1 MILMA
6 IPAEFKYRMSFMH
19 ARKQEYDQNSMKNAL
34 FPTTRYSASALKT
47 LDIELQALETLK
59 EALQSQELS
68 RSVDKA
74 IQALAATHGRVIVT
88 GMGKS
93 GHIASKIAAT
103 MRSTGTSALYLHPGE
118 ASHGD
123 LGVITQE
130 DVVLAI
136 TWSGETAEL
145 GDILHYCK
153 HFGVTLIVA
162 TSHPDSTAG
171 RAADICLAMPHV
183 REACPNELAPTS
195 STTLQLV
202 LGDALAMALI
212 EARGF
217 TPSDFRVFHPG
228 GKLGAQLCTVGEIMG
243 TDDAI
248 PRVGGDASLISATI
262 EMSRKRYGCTAV
274 VDEADRLVG
283 AFTDGDLRR
292 CIAVHDL
299 NDNIG
304 LHMSP
309 NPLTVTANTLASE
322 ALRILNENAVSVLFV
337 EEDGGKLVGIVHM
350 HDIVRAGVA

>member
-1 MILMA
+1 MTSAFL
-6 IPAEFKYRMSFMH
+6 
-19 ARKQEYDQNSMKNAL
+19 Q
-34 FPTTRYSASALKT
+34 TRYSASALKT
-47 LDIELQALETLK
+47 LDIELQALVTLRG
-59 EALQSQELS
+59 ALQSPELS
-68 RSVDKA
+68 EA
-74 IQALAATHGRVIVT
+74 IDRAIRALAATRGRVIVT

-93 GHIASKIAAT
+93 GHIARKIAAT

-123 LGVITQE
+123 LGVITKQ

-145 GDILHYCK
+145 GDILRYCN
-153 HFGVTLIVA
+153 HFGVTLVVA
-162 TSHPDSTAG
+162 TSHPDSTAA
-171 RAADICLAMPHV
+171 RAADICLAMPPV

-202 LGDALAMALI
+202 LGDVLAVALI

-217 TPSDFRVFHPG
+217 TSTDFHVFHPG
-228 GKLGAQLCTVGEIMG
+228 GKLGAQLCTVAEIMG
-243 TDDAI
+243 TGDAI
-248 PRVGGDASLISATI
+248 PRVGSGASLTSATI

-274 VDEADRLVG
+274 VDENDRLIG

-299 NDNIG
+299 QDNIG
-304 LHMSP
+304 LHMSV
-309 NPLTVTANTLASE
+309 NPLTVEETTLASE
-322 ALRILNENAVSVLFV
+322 ALRVLNENAVSVLFV
-337 EEDGGKLVGIVHM
+337 ESEGRLVGIVHM

>member
-1 MILMA
+1 
-6 IPAEFKYRMSFMH
+6 
-19 ARKQEYDQNSMKNAL
+19 MKSAL
-34 FPTTRYSASALKT
+34 FQTRHSASAIKT
-47 LDIELQALETLK
+47 LDIELEALETLRA
-59 EALQSQELS
+59 ALRSPMLS
-68 RSVDKA
+68 ESVDRA
-74 IQALAATHGRVIVT
+74 IQALAATRGRVIVT

-93 GHIASKIAAT
+93 GHIARKIAAT

-123 LGVITQE
+123 LGVITRQ

-145 GDILHYCK
+145 GDILHYCN

-162 TSHPDSTAG
+162 TSHADSTAG
-171 RAADICLAMPHV
+171 RAANICLAMPPV

-195 STTLQLV
+195 STTLQMV
-202 LGDALAMALI
+202 LGDALAVALI

-217 TPSDFRVFHPG
+217 TSSDFHVFHPG

-243 TDDAI
+243 VGEAI
-248 PRVGGDASLISATI
+248 PRVDRNASLTGATL

-304 LHMSP
+304 LHMTV
-309 NPLTVTANTLASE
+309 NPLTIPPRTLASE
-322 ALRILNENAVSVLFV
+322 ALRMLNENAVSVLFV
-337 EEDGGKLVGIVHM
+337 ENEGKLVGIVHM

>member
-1 MILMA
+1 MTSAFL
-6 IPAEFKYRMSFMH
+6 
-19 ARKQEYDQNSMKNAL
+19 Q
-34 FPTTRYSASALKT
+34 TRYSASALKT
-47 LDIELQALETLK
+47 LDIELQALVTLRG
-59 EALQSQELS
+59 ALQSPELS
-68 RSVDKA
+68 EA
-74 IQALAATHGRVIVT
+74 IDRAIRALAATRGRVIVT

-93 GHIASKIAAT
+93 GHIARKIAAT

-123 LGVITQE
+123 LGVITKQ

-145 GDILHYCK
+145 GDILRYCN

-162 TSHPDSTAG
+162 TSHPDSTAA
-171 RAADICLAMPHV
+171 RAADICLAMPPV

-202 LGDALAMALI
+202 LGDVLAVALI

-217 TPSDFRVFHPG
+217 TSTDFHVFHPG
-228 GKLGAQLCTVGEIMG
+228 GKLGAQLCTVAEIMG
-243 TDDAI
+243 TGDAI
-248 PRVGGDASLISATI
+248 PRVGSGASLTSATI

-274 VDEADRLVG
+274 VDENDRLIG

-299 NDNIG
+299 QDNIG
-304 LHMSP
+304 LHMSV
-309 NPLTVTANTLASE
+309 NPLTVEETTLASE
-322 ALRILNENAVSVLFV
+322 ALRVLNENAVSVLFV
-337 EEDGGKLVGIVHM
+337 ESEGRLVGIVHM

>member
-1 MILMA
+1 
-6 IPAEFKYRMSFMH
+6 
-19 ARKQEYDQNSMKNAL
+19 MKSVS
-34 FPTTRYSASALKT
+34 PRTRHSLSALKT
-47 LDIELQALETLK
+47 LDIEL
-59 EALQSQELS
+59 
-68 RSVDKA
+68 D
-74 IQALAATHGRVIVT
+74 ALAALRLSLETTDLGREVDRAIEALANTRGRVIVT

-93 GHIASKIAAT
+93 GHIARKIAAT

-123 LGVITQE
+123 LGVITKQ

-145 GDILHYCK
+145 GDILHYCN
-153 HFGVTLIVA
+153 HYGVTLIVA

-171 RAADICLAMPHV
+171 RAADICLSMPPV

-202 LGDALAMALI
+202 LGDALAVALI

-217 TPSDFRVFHPG
+217 SPSDFRVFHPG
-228 GKLGAQLCTVGEIMG
+228 GKLGAQLTTVGEIMG
-243 TDDAI
+243 LGEAI
-248 PRVGGDASLISATI
+248 PRVEATSSLSAATL

-274 VDEADRLVG
+274 VDGEDRLLG

-299 NDNIG
+299 NDPVG
-304 LHMSP
+304 AHMSS
-309 NPLTVTANTLASE
+309 NPITVEPETLASD
-322 ALRILNENAVSVLFV
+322 ALRVLNENAVSVLFV
-337 EEDGGKLVGIVHM
+337 EQDGKLAGIVHM
-350 HDIVRAGVA
+350 HDIVRAGVV

>member
-1 MILMA
+1 MT
-6 IPAEFKYRMSFMH
+6 P
-19 ARKQEYDQNSMKNAL
+19 MKSA
-34 FPTTRYSASALKT
+34 FFETPYAASALKT

-59 EALQSQELS
+59 QALKAPEMS
-68 RSVDKA
+68 RAVERA
-74 IQALAATHGRVIVT
+74 IQTLAATRGRVVVT

-93 GHIASKIAAT
+93 GHIARKIAAT

-123 LGVITQE
+123 LGVITKQ

-153 HFGVTLIVA
+153 HYGVTLIVA
-162 TSHPDSTAG
+162 TSHADSTAA
-171 RAADICLAMPHV
+171 RAADICLVMPPV

-202 LGDALAMALI
+202 LGDALAVALI

-217 TPSDFRVFHPG
+217 TSSDFRVFHPG
-228 GKLGAQLCTVGEIMG
+228 GKLGAQLSTVGEIMG
-243 TDDAI
+243 TGDAI
-248 PRVGGDASLISATI
+248 PRVGGDASLTSATI

-274 VDEADRLVG
+274 VDADDRLIG

-304 LHMSP
+304 LHMSV
-309 NPLTVTANTLASE
+309 NPLTVTMGIPASE

-337 EEDGGKLVGIVHM
+337 VEDTRLVGIVHM